1 MAGNISLGSTQK
13 AGEGD
18 AFIYDNS
25 GANRNIGILAQ
36 QNAQEQQQK
45 AQADAQKKKQDYDTK
60 KAFYDNLSSINTIGI
75 RPQDVDFVNQRIA
88 KILEYTNDAKM
99 QGKNP
104 LDMSNSTEYMK
115 LMTDLNSLDAYAS
128 ASKSLF
134 KEDNAYIND
143 INTNKDG
150 MFDFGKSMEAY
161 EERSKMPLDQAI
173 NFGLKPVLSEYNL
186 IPQLDKV
193 TGDNL
198 KTLFA
203 SAKVLNDKGAVD
215 DVNKMLGAGKQSYIQ
230 SAISLAT
237 PAINQGRITT
247 DKVIQDATDYF
258 DYNAKTAVYNSNKDE
273 DQVLARV
280 KEDNL
285 VADRKVK
292 NSIAQARLDVYKKNS
307 ELQQIKTNF
316 TGDKDDPTGVTTWAY
331 DLNEGKPE
339 ALARFNTLQLPS
351 ITLNDKGSP
360 QVAISNKD
368 AVLIN
373 GSNIPDNLK
382 ADIKKAGIIIDPNK
396 QYYTM
401 SFSQPIVNHKDTD
414 GSETTSNRVF
424 VEKDPTGSNIAE
436 IVQSPLGKAYNVDV
450 IKKVSTPYT
459 NPEYAATKHKTSTSS
474 TVTNKTTNSGSVKT
488 ANPTNNSIPI
498 GTRAEW
504 KASGWSDAQ
513 IDKGVKQG
521 KIKLK

>member
-45 AQADAQKKKQDYDTK
+45 AAAETQKKKQDYDTQ
-60 KAFYDNLSSINTIGI
+60 KAFYDNLSSINTLGI

-115 LMTDLNSLDAYAS
+115 LMTDLNSLAAYAS
-128 ASKSLF
+128 GSKSLF

-143 INTNKDG
+143 INTNKNE

-161 EERSKMPLDQAI
+161 DERSKMPLDQAI
-173 NFGLKPVLSEYNL
+173 NFVLKPVLSEYNL

-230 SAISLAT
+230 TALSLAL
-237 PAINQGRITT
+237 PAINQGRITQE
-247 DKVIQDATDYF
+247 KVIDDASNNWDYQ
-258 DYNAKTAVYNSNKDE
+258 AKTAVYNSNKDE
-273 DQVLARV
+273 DQVLAKV

-285 VADRKVK
+285 VAYRNSMIALKKDMVKVAQRNASSTEKKTAQSETVPIDIASIYDRVIAGDGNAVAAFNSAMNLVDGDGAGQIVAVK
-292 NSIAQARLDVYKKNS
+292 KGDGTKKFN
-307 ELQQIKTNF
+307 KT
-316 TGDKDDPTGVTTWAY
+316 TGQYIV
-331 DLNEGKPE
+331 
-339 ALARFNTLQLPS
+339 S
-351 ITLNDKGSP
+351 
-360 QVAISNKD
+360 
-368 AVLIN
+368 
-373 GSNIPDNLK
+373 
-382 ADIKKAGIIIDPNK
+382 DPNK
-396 QYYTM
+396 TYVITKINGENVWNATDDASKQ
-401 SFSQPIVNHKDTD
+401 SFVDGVFGTNLNKASQLEMNSGKTVKPFAYDTD
-414 GSETTSNRVF
+414 KQNTVNSKNSSSSSS
-424 VEKDPTGSNIAE
+424 KD
-436 IVQSPLGKAYNVDV
+436 
-450 IKKVSTPYT
+450 
-459 NPEYAATKHKTSTSS
+459 KTSSSSSS
-474 TVTNKTTNSGSVKT
+474 TTP
-488 ANPTNNSIPI
+488 ANNNIPI

-513 IDKGVKQG
+513 IDQGVKQG